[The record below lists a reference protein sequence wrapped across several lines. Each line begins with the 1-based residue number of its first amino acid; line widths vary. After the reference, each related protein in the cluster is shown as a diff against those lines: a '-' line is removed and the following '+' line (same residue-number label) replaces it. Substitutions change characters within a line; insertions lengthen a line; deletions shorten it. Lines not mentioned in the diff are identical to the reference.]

1 MHFSQDPHHNL
12 ENLISRYKTKSFS
25 IYIVVVLAVVGFLVL
40 LPIIQV
46 DVSNQSRGILR
57 SSVDNVPI
65 TAVVSGKITYIN
77 LKNNQTVHQGDT
89 LLKITT
95 EPLDKQQQL
104 QDTLAVSANALLQ
117 DINQV
122 LTGRQNAIQT
132 ATIREAYYKE
142 TTQRRELQS
151 KVQLARQ
158 VFNRYDILFKKSV
171 IAKAEHEKYAYD
183 LRFAQEALASFNKNQ
198 TANWQSQ
205 KHELEEK
212 IKNLK
217 GTQEKLTA
225 DTKNYVI
232 IAPTTGTIEAF
243 NGLQANSF
251 INASQPIAMLSPID
265 NLVVECAVQ
274 PSDIGLI
281 RKNQKVKFQ
290 FDAFNYNQWGFLEGK
305 VLDID
310 KNITVQE
317 NNTFF
322 KVRCS
327 LNSKVLQL
335 KSGYKA
341 NVSKGMTLTTR
352 YIIARRSL
360 YDLLFDKVD
369 DWLNPKNNKT

>member
-1 MHFSQDPHHNL
+1 MQFSQDPHHNL
-12 ENLISRYKTKSFS
+12 ENLISRYKPKSLS
-25 IYIVVVLAVVGFLVL
+25 IYIVVVLAVAGFLAL
-40 LPIIQV
+40 LPVIQV
-46 DVSNQSRGILR
+46 DVSSQSRGILR

-77 LKNNQTVHQGDT
+77 LKNNQVVHKGDT

-104 QDTLAVSANALLQ
+104 QDTLAISTSALLQ

-122 LTGRQNAIQT
+122 LAGRQNAIKT

-158 VFNRYDILFKKSV
+158 VFNRYDILFKKGV

-205 KHELEEK
+205 KHELQEK
-212 IKNLK
+212 LKNLK
-217 GTQEKLTA
+217 GTQEKLVA
-225 DTKNYVI
+225 DAKNYAVM
-232 IAPTTGTIEAF
+232 APTTGTIESF
-243 NGLQANSF
+243 SGLQVNSF

-265 NLVVECAVQ
+265 NLIVECAVQ
-274 PSDIGLI
+274 PADIGLI
-281 RKNQKVKFQ
+281 TKNQNVKYQ

-310 KNITVQE
+310 KNITIQE

-322 KVRCS
+322 KVRCN
-327 LNSKVLQL
+327 LKSKQLKL

-341 NVSKGMTLTTR
+341 TVSKGMTLTAR

-360 YDLLFDKVD
+360 FDLLFDKVD
-369 DWLNPKNNKT
+369 DWLNPKVKKT